1 MRVALAV
8 FLLAAAAVA
17 APAGVAP
24 AQAEELRRAVIFFPA
39 QSAALSDLAQRVL
52 DRQLALLDERALALT
67 GDVMAEEGD
76 DAAALSMARA
86 EAVRDYLLA
95 RGVAPD
101 QVSVSARLNAA
112 APAVA
117 AELRPRRLLMN

>member
-8 FLLAAAAVA
+8 FLLAAAAAA

-67 GDVMAEEGD
+67 GEAMAEEGD
-76 DAAALSMARA
+76 DAAALSLARA

-101 QVSVSARLNAA
+101 QVSVSAKLNAA

>member
-17 APAGVAP
+17 APAGVSSAR
-24 AQAEELRRAVIFFPA
+24 AEDLRRAVIFFPA
-39 QSAALSDLAQRVL
+39 LSAALSDLAQHVL

-67 GDVMAEEGD
+67 GEATAEEGE
-76 DAAALSMARA
+76 AAPALSLARA

-101 QVSVSARLNAA
+101 QVSVAARLNAS

>member
-17 APAGVAP
+17 APAGVSSAR
-24 AQAEELRRAVIFFPA
+24 AEDLRRAVIFFPA

-67 GDVMAEEGD
+67 GEAMAEEGD
-76 DAAALSMARA
+76 DAAALSLARA

-101 QVSVSARLNAA
+101 QVSVSAKLNAA